1 MNGPPLCISSVNQVC
16 NENACKLN
24 CKQWPAWVT
33 CAGLP
38 PRASALRR
46 WQPPIRRRRRE
57 LPWTANHS
65 TAATQSRLPPF
76 LWLRAGQSVAVHT
89 GVSSTAGWRVARW
102 LGRGEGGFRCRR
114 RRPPRASRGRQP
126 PPLGRFLC
134 RGEPARPTT
143 AAQHTR
149 RRAPPTSGPL
159 ACGCAPLFS
168 IWQGGRRGNAVAD
181 VRVFATC
188 VRDRLSPPSPGGG
201 GDRGGEL
208 PR

>member
-1 MNGPPLCISSVNQVC
+1 MNGPPLCLSSVNQVC

-89 GVSSTAGWRVARW
+89 GVSSRAAGHKVAWAGGGGLPLPPPSAAARVPRAPAAAAGAFSLPWGARKAHNRRPAHPRTRTPHVRP
-102 LGRGEGGFRCRR
+102 LGVWVCPAFFHLAG
-114 RRPPRASRGRQP
+114 RPPRTRCGRRP
-126 PPLGRFLC
+126 RVRDLR
-134 RGEPARPTT
+134 ARPSV
-143 AAQHTR
+143 AAV
-149 RRAPPTSGPL
+149 A
-159 ACGCAPLFS
+159 
-168 IWQGGRRGNAVAD
+168 WGGR
-181 VRVFATC
+181 
-188 VRDRLSPPSPGGG
+188 
-201 GDRGGEL
+201 
-208 PR
+208 